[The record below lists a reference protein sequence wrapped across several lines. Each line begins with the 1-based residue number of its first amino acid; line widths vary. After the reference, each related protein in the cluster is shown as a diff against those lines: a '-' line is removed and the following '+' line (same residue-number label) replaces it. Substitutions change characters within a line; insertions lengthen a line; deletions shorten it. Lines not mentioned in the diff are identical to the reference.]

1 MIAFLTLLYVG
12 ILFLL
17 LKLKIIKLTLWW
29 KISPVVWM
37 VLLLVVLFI
46 PMQWGA
52 PSGAITQY
60 QTVIEIVPNVSG
72 EVIEVPVKP
81 LTYLEKDAVLFKIDP
96 QTFQDQVD
104 NLAAALKLA
113 KMNLDRAKGLY
124 AKKLGPQIDVD
135 RFTAEVDQLSAQ
147 LDTAQYN
154 LGETVVKAPGD
165 GYVVGLTLRPGQRVT
180 NMPMRSWVAFVN
192 HDQERL
198 VVGINQNMLRHVKAG
213 QQAEIVLK
221 LFPGKVFNAT
231 VETIA
236 LMTPQGQLPPS
247 GSIPGAPTTQQI
259 PLPYGVVLKFNDDI
273 GDLPQIPGGALGSAA
288 IYTDS
293 VTATHL
299 IRKVMLRMETLIN
312 FINPY

>member
-12 ILFLL
+12 VLFLL

-29 KISPVVWM
+29 KISPAVWM

-60 QTVIEIVPNVSG
+60 QTVVEIVPNVSG
-72 EVIEVPVKP
+72 QVIEVPVKP
-81 LTYLEKDAVLFKIDP
+81 LSYLEKGEVLFKIDP
-96 QTFQDQVD
+96 QTFQDQVN
-104 NLAAALKLA
+104 NLTAGLKLA
-113 KMNLDRAKGLY
+113 KMNLDRAKDLY

-135 RFTAEVDQLSAQ
+135 RFTAEVDQLTAQ

-154 LGETVVKAPGD
+154 LNETIVKAPGD

-180 NMPMRSWVAFVN
+180 NMPMRSWVAFVK

-213 QQAEIVLK
+213 QEAEVVLK
-221 LFPGKVFNAT
+221 LFPGKVFNAN

-236 LMTPQGQLPPS
+236 YMTPQGQLPPS
-247 GSIPGAPTTQQI
+247 GTIPAAPTPQI
-259 PLPYGVVLKFNDDI
+259 PLPYGVILRLNDDS
-273 GDLPQIPGGALGSAA
+273 GELSHIPGGALGSAA
-288 IYTDS
+288 IYTES
-293 VTATHL
+293 VKATHI
-299 IRKVMLRMETLIN
+299 IRKVMLRMETLVN